1 MALHPERA
9 AGAMHRDVVDTVA
22 VPAESMG
29 TLLAELGRL
38 SPEQV
43 EKVLAHQRST
53 GLRFGE
59 AAVALGLVTQQD
71 VLRALG
77 QQFNYPMAGEAA
89 SKLSDELVTLKEP
102 FGPVAEHFRSLRSQ
116 LLMRAW
122 PDGQPPR
129 AVAFIS
135 PDVGDGRSF
144 TAANV
149 AVSLAQ
155 LGARTLLIDAN
166 LRTPRQHELFK
177 LPNTSGLSGILSGRA
192 DHNSIVPVVAAE
204 GLFVLPAGATPPNP
218 LELVERASF
227 VRLLRELEGRFDHV
241 IVDTPAAALGS
252 DASVIAA
259 RCGSAVVLAR
269 KDRSAFIA
277 LQEVVA
283 SFAGSGARIA
293 GVVYNER

>member
-1 MALHPERA
+1 
-9 AGAMHRDVVDTVA
+9 
-22 VPAESMG
+22 
-29 TLLAELGRL
+29 
-38 SPEQV
+38 
-43 EKVLAHQRST
+43 
-53 GLRFGE
+53 
-59 AAVALGLVTQQD
+59 
-71 VLRALG
+71 
-77 QQFNYPMAGEAA
+77 
-89 SKLSDELVTLKEP
+89 
-102 FGPVAEHFRSLRSQ
+102 
-116 LLMRAW
+116 
-122 PDGQPPR
+122 
-129 AVAFIS
+129 
-135 PDVGDGRSF
+135 
-144 TAANV
+144 
-149 AVSLAQ
+149 
-155 LGARTLLIDAN
+155 
-166 LRTPRQHELFK
+166 
-177 LPNTSGLSGILSGRA
+177 
-192 DHNSIVPVVAAE
+192 VPVVAAE